1 MIEYICLEINKNQAN
16 TEEEVRKLVLK
27 EIRNFI
33 DKDIKKEIKNEEI
46 MWIYKIDKYN
56 LKKIQ
61 EKDKEDIFY
70 VYNISN
76 NTNKLLKELN
86 KKNYGNWLVI
96 VKYLIN

>member
-46 MWIYKIDKYN
+46 MWIYKIDNYN